1 MANWVRFYDIDNVT
15 PFKQIAWQLNVG
27 FSRVMWFSELSGLTT
42 DNMSWDEGK
51 TAEWGRFTY
60 HRFLVGSYYTC
71 NFLPQYDSYG
81 DGNGAKGTEIGYPQ
95 NYGYAAR
102 DDIFG
107 NDLPTQ
113 TINGIDYYIL
123 NLEDW
128 LNWVPL
134 YKPYQNTP
142 YGEWIASYVLVDI
155 DLGTYT
161 VTPSAM
167 TFAASGGTENITID
181 FDDPW
186 TASTQESWI
195 SLSQTTGNSGT
206 SIITIT
212 VPENTGITLNNGVI
226 TVTNGEKNVACTI
239 TQNKYPVLAYC
250 ENIFRSGNAANKI
263 MRNGVNI
270 YKNLSIFYVNT
281 NEIVFNKDGGTEQV
295 VINSSKKW
303 TATAP
308 NWITLSSYSG
318 RSGNITITVASADT
332 SRDGNIVITNGI
344 KQRTITVNQA
354 AINYEL
360 DLNNGEWIANGEVE
374 GYTLYESTNSGDIY
388 NNTTYS
394 CYLKFNGRSATL
406 MVKTDGEVKYDYV
419 VIEDF
424 DTGSL
429 FWSGQNQTH
438 DMYHTVVCNYGTKG
452 VHTIKIKYSKDISAS
467 HYSDKGYFYIKEI
480 A

>member
-1 MANWVRFYDIDNVT
+1 MANWVPITSIDNTV
-15 PFKQIAWQLNVG
+15 PFKQTAWKENSC
-27 FSRVMWFSELSGLTT
+27 FEDIWFAECSGLTDT
-42 DNMSWDEGK
+42 YNWSGGIDASN
-51 TAEWGRFTY
+51 GRYTY
-60 HRFLVGSYYTC
+60 HRFNCSQYTC
-71 NFLPQYDSYG
+71 NFLPEYDSYG
-81 DGNGAKGTEIGYPQ
+81 DGYGARGVDVGYPQ

-102 DDIFG
+102 DESRDS
-107 NDLPTQ
+107 LPTEI
-113 TINGIDYYIL
+113 INGSTYYVN

-134 YKPYQNTP
+134 YAITTTR
-142 YGEWIASYVLVDI
+142 YGSEGDIMVDI
-155 DLGTYT
+155 EFGTYKL
-161 VTPSAM
+161 TPSAM
-167 TFAASGGTENITID
+167 TFAASGGTNNLTIE

-212 VPENTGITLNNGVI
+212 VPENTGTTQKNGVI
-226 TVTNGEKNVACTI
+226 TVTNGEKNVTCTI
-239 TQNKYPVLAYC
+239 TQNKYSVLAYC

-281 NEIVFNKDGGTEQV
+281 NEINFNKDGGTEQV

-318 RSGNITITVASADT
+318 RSGNIAITVASADT
-332 SRDGNIVITNGI
+332 SRDGNIVISNGI
-344 KQRTITVNQA
+344 KQRTITVNQT

-374 GYTLYESTNSGDIY
+374 GYTLYESTNNGQD
-388 NNTTYS
+388 NTTYS
-394 CYLKFNGRSATL
+394 CYLKFTGQSATL
-406 MVKTDGEVKYDYV
+406 MVRTDGEDCCDYV
-419 VIEDF
+419 LVDDF
-424 DTGSL
+424 DTGSS
-429 FWSGQNQTH
+429 FWSGQHQTH
-438 DMYHTVVCNYGTKG
+438 NEYHTIVCNYGTNGAHK
-452 VHTIKIKYSKDISAS
+452 IAIKYRKDNSVS

>member
-15 PFKQIAWQLNVG
+15 PFKQIAWQSNVT
-27 FSRVMWFSELSGLTT
+27 SQKDMWFSELSGLTT
-42 DNMSWDEGK
+42 DNMSWSDGK

-60 HRFLVGSYYTC
+60 HRFIGGSYYTC

-81 DGNGAKGTEIGYPQ
+81 DGYGAKGTAIGYPQ

-102 DDIFG
+102 DDNFW
-107 NDLPTQ
+107 DVLPTQ
-113 TINGIDYYIL
+113 TINGIDYYVL

-142 YGEWIASYVLVDI
+142 YEEWIATFILVDI

-167 TFAASGGTENITID
+167 TFSASGGTNNLTIE
-181 FDDPW
+181 FDDPR
-186 TASTQESWI
+186 TASTDSWI

-206 SIITIT
+206 SIIAIT
-212 VPENTGITLNNGVI
+212 VPENTGTTPKNGVI
-226 TVTNGEKNVACTI
+226 TVTNGERNATCTI
-239 TQNKYPVLAYC
+239 TQLKPPVLAYC

-270 YKNLSIFYVNT
+270 YKNLSKFNVDINK
-281 NEIVFNKDGGTEQV
+281 IKFNKGGGTEQV

-303 TATAP
+303 AATAP

-318 RSGNITITVASADT
+318 RSGNITITAASADT
-332 SRDGNIVITNGI
+332 SRDGNIVISNGE
-344 KQRTITVNQA
+344 KQRTITVNQ
-354 AINYEL
+354 IVQSYEL

-374 GYTLYESTNSGDIY
+374 GYTLYESTNNGQD
-388 NNTTYS
+388 NTTYS
-394 CYLKFNGRSATL
+394 CYLKFTGQSATL
-406 MVKTDGEVKYDYV
+406 MVQTDGEDCCDYV
-419 VIEDF
+419 LIDDF
-424 DTGSL
+424 DTGSS
-429 FWSGQNQTH
+429 FWSGMDKTH
-438 DMYHTVVCNYGTKG
+438 NMYHTVVCNYDTSGA
-452 VHTIKIKYSKDISAS
+452 HTIAIKYKKDGSAS
-467 HYSDKGYFYIKEI
+467 SYSDKGYFYIKEI

>member
-1 MANWVRFYDIDNVT
+1 MANWVPITSIDNTV
-15 PFKQIAWQLNVG
+15 PFKQTAWKDNSC
-27 FSRVMWFSELSGLTT
+27 FEDIWFAECSGLTDT
-42 DNMSWDEGK
+42 YNWDGGVD
-51 TAEWGRFTY
+51 ASNGRYTY
-60 HRFLVGSYYTC
+60 HRFNCSQYTC

-81 DGNGAKGTEIGYPQ
+81 DGYGARGVDVGFPQ
-95 NYGYAAR
+95 NYGYLAR
-102 DDIFG
+102 DESRDS
-107 NDLPTQ
+107 LPTEI
-113 TINGIDYYIL
+113 INGSTYYVN

-134 YKPYQNTP
+134 YAITTTR
-142 YGEWIASYVLVDI
+142 YGSEGDIMVDI

-181 FDDPW
+181 FDGPW
-186 TASTQESWI
+186 TASTDSWI

-206 SIITIT
+206 SIITVT
-212 VPENTGITLNNGVI
+212 VPENTGMTLKNGVI
-226 TVTNGEKNVACTI
+226 TVTNGKKNVACTI
-239 TQNKYPVLAYC
+239 TQNKYPILAYC

-270 YKNLSIFYVNT
+270 YKNLSIFYVDT
-281 NEIVFNKDGGTEQV
+281 NEIDFNKDGGTEQV

-318 RSGNITITVASADT
+318 RSGIITITASSTDT
-332 SRDGNIVITNGI
+332 SRDGSIVISNGI
-344 KQRTITVNQA
+344 KQRTITVNQKLQS
-354 AINYEL
+354 YEI

-374 GYTLYESTNSGDIY
+374 GYTLYESTNNGQD
-388 NNTTYS
+388 NTTYS
-394 CYLKFNGRSATL
+394 CYLKFTGQSATL
-406 MVKTDGEVKYDYV
+406 MVRTDGEDCCDYV
-419 VIEDF
+419 LVDDF
-424 DTGSL
+424 DTGSS

-438 DMYHTVVCNYGTKG
+438 NEYHTVVCNYSTNG
-452 VHTIKIKYSKDISAS
+452 VHTIAIKYMKDSS
-467 HYSDKGYFYIKEI
+467 LSRYTDKGYFYIKEI